1 MKNLTLNLNQ
11 DTEHKLMKILAMYS
25 DKDAF
30 FRDVISYQI
39 KRMQNEQINIQADLY
54 DFEKKYGISTKNFYS
69 QYKAGK
75 KGDDE
80 DTLIWAGIYEMFLE
94 NMQKLSE
101 IQ

>member
-1 MKNLTLNLNQ
+1 
-11 DTEHKLMKILAMYS
+11 
-25 DKDAF
+25 
-30 FRDVISYQI
+30 
-39 KRMQNEQINIQADLY
+39 MQNEQINIKADLY
-54 DFEKKYGISTKNFYS
+54 DFEKKYGISTKDFYT

-101 IQ
+101 IQYEVSNLLIIKQFLYLC